1 MTRYEIEEE
10 LMSLTHEL
18 EEVKQMDEQTAR
30 RVYSVDKKAEVIALI
45 KEDIDTYINAM
56 REYDNE
62 DNGMDYAALQ
72 RVQGM
77 AVITW

>member
-18 EEVKQMDEQTAR
+18 EEVKQMDEQTACKA
-30 RVYSVDKKAEVIALI
+30 YNVDEKAEIIAII

>member
-18 EEVKQMDEQTAR
+18 EEVKQMDELTAS
-30 RVYSVDKKAEVIALI
+30 RVYNVDNKAEAIALI

-62 DNGMDYAALQ
+62 DSGMDYAALQ
-72 RVQGM
+72 RVQGL
-77 AVITW
+77 AITAW

>member
-1 MTRYEIEEE
+1 MTRYELESQLTE
-10 LMSLTHEL
+10 LTSEL
-18 EEVKQMDEQTAR
+18 ENVKQMDEQTACKA
-30 RVYSVDKKAEVIALI
+30 YNVDKKAEIIAII

-62 DNGMDYAALQ
+62 DDGMDYAALQ